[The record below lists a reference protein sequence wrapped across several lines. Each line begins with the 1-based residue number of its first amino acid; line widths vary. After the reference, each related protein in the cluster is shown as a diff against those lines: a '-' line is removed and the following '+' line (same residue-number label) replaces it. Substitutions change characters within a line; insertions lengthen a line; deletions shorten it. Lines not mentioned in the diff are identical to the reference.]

1 MCGIRLV
8 RSHLSILF
16 VLLRVTVVSTIFFLM
31 IRRPPRST
39 RTDTLFPYTT
49 LVRSFEA
56 PREAVYDGLTR
67 PELVRQ
73 WMGPHGYHLATCD
86 IDLKVGGAYR
96 YVMGQPDGSEMGW
109 GGGFRALEIGRASG
123 RERVVQNG

>member
-1 MCGIRLV
+1 MRISDWSSDVCSSDLASGERDV
-8 RSHLSILF
+8 LF
-16 VLLRVTVVSTIFFLM
+16 E
-31 IRRPPRST
+31 
-39 RTDTLFPYTT
+39 
-49 LVRSFEA
+49 RSFEA
-56 PREAVYDGLTR
+56 PREAVFDGLTR

-73 WMGPHGYHLATCD
+73 WMGPHGYHLVTCD

-96 YVMGQPDGSEMGW
+96 YVIRQPDGSEMGW